1 MKKVFAIILF
11 AGVGA
16 AIVFYILY
24 NKPHRNPA
32 NEASIQLSAEELF
45 DNFNKDET
53 NANTQYLDKVLEVKG
68 KVLEV
73 TTNQDQTTVIILETN
88 DPIFGIRCTMNSKVV
103 VDVNDYVTVKGICT
117 GFLSDVV
124 LTNALLVKKL

>member
-11 AGVGA
+11 AGVVA
-16 AIVFYILY
+16 AIVFYTLY

-32 NEASIQLSAEELF
+32 DETSIQISAEELF

-73 TTNQDQTTVIILETN
+73 TTNQDQTTVIVLETS
-88 DPIFGIRCTMNSKVV
+88 DPLFGIRCTMNSKVAIDTDDLV
-103 VDVNDYVTVKGICT
+103 IIKGICT
-117 GFLSDVV
+117 GYLSGVV
-124 LTNALLVKKL
+124 LTNALLVKKI